1 MTIKT
6 RMIVGIAGAIF
17 FLLISNLVTQFLIN
31 ETNRTIHQIIN
42 VNGEKISLL
51 TQLKSVSDERAVMQR
66 NLVLVTEP
74 EQIQS
79 IKKQLDE
86 NAKQISNIFE
96 AFNSIE
102 LDAKEAELYEALK
115 ANVASANEVFGSFM
129 LAVDE
134 EFVEEAIDLLV
145 NDFQVKYSGFTEI
158 LKQWRDYEIQAN
170 ENTIATLLEQEHIA
184 EIIIWSWL
192 LLSIFLFSFMGWLVA
207 RSFLKPINA
216 MVETVDQ
223 IVDSGDLSH
232 RVPVIGKDELAQV
245 STELNK
251 MFDRMNRAISDV
263 VTVMTNVSKGQF
275 DLRVQVGKNGQF
287 LQLKDGVNHS
297 LDQVTSIVGVL
308 QNTASNFRAG
318 KLEVAKDESIELQ
331 GAFSDMLYDLDRA
344 AIRMKQTVASIS
356 ETLKSLS
363 FGDFSVR
370 SEVDARGDFV
380 SLKDSINQTLE
391 DLEKFVDEVAL
402 VQSKI
407 SEGDLTDKIHGTYK
421 GKMAVLKDSINSS
434 VANTSVMVGKVGAV
448 AGFVADGAEGIAKG
462 NESISERIQ
471 QQAAALEETSS
482 TMEEMTSTVRQNA
495 DNAHQANEMAQEA
508 RNQLS
513 SGLRTMDEAMSS
525 MTQMSEASQKINDI
539 ISIIDGIA
547 FQTNLLALNAAVEAA
562 RAGEHGRG
570 FAVVAGEV
578 RNLAGKSAEA
588 AGEIKTLIENSVK
601 ISETSGHYVQ
611 QTGDVMS
618 SMNET
623 MQTVSQ
629 MVSEISQ
636 ASSEQAKGI
645 EQINQTVNSM
655 DQMTQQNAGVVQDAA
670 ESSEELLTDAQ
681 LLTNEMLNFTI
692 EDTTSRR
699 MRKLIR
705 SKEGSQFEKMIEAHT
720 AWKAKIRAFV
730 EGVDIGVSYE
740 AATDHTACVLGK
752 WYYGD
757 GQQFMHLPLMN
768 TLGDEHMEMH
778 QAIKRVMDA
787 KGLEDCETVSKE
799 LEIVDRQSEKVVDIL
814 YQMIDEI

>member
-1 MTIKT
+1 MTIKN
-6 RMIVGIAGAIF
+6 RMILGIAGAIF
-17 FLLISNLVTQFLIN
+17 FLFISNLVTQFLIN

-42 VNGEKISLL
+42 VNGVKLSLL
-51 TQLKSVSDERAVMQR
+51 NELKSVSDERAVMQR

-74 EQIQS
+74 EQIQA
-79 IKKQLDE
+79 IKKQLDA
-86 NAKQISNIFE
+86 NAKQIFNIFE
-96 AFNSIE
+96 TFNQME
-102 LDAKEAELYEALK
+102 LAPKEAELYESLK
-115 ANVASANEVFGSFM
+115 ENVASANAVFGSFM

-134 EFVEEAIDLLV
+134 EFVEEAVDILI
-145 NDFQVKYSGFTEI
+145 NDFQEKYTGFTQI
-158 LKQWRDYEIQAN
+158 VKQWRDYEIQAN
-170 ENTIATLLEQEHIA
+170 EVAVTTLHEQEYFA

-192 LLSIFLFSFMGWLVA
+192 AISVVLFSLMGWIVA

-216 MVETVDQ
+216 MVDTVVQ
-223 IVDSGDLSH
+223 IVQTGDLSH
-232 RVPVIGKDELAQV
+232 RVPVEGKDELAHV
-245 STELNK
+245 STEMNR

-263 VTVMTNVSKGQF
+263 VDVMSNVSKGRF
-275 DLRVQVGKNGQF
+275 DQRVEVGKSGQF
-287 LQLKDGVNHS
+287 LQLKDGVNQS
-297 LDQVTSIVGVL
+297 LDQITSIVGIL
-308 QNTASNFRAG
+308 QSTASNFRSG
-318 KLEVAKDESIELQ
+318 KLEVAKNEQVELQ

-344 AIRMKQTVASIS
+344 AIQMKQTVSSIS

-370 SEVDARGDFV
+370 SDVEARGDFIP
-380 SLKDSINQTLE
+380 LKDSINQTLE
-391 DLEKFVDEVAL
+391 DLEKFVEEVAC

-407 SEGDLTDKIHGTYK
+407 SEGDLTDKVHGMYK

-448 AGFVADGAEGIAKG
+448 AGFVADGAEEIARG

-495 DNAHQANEMAQEA
+495 DNAQQANQMAQQA
-508 RNQLS
+508 RDQLS
-513 SGLRTMDEAMSS
+513 SGLQTMDEAKSS
-525 MTQMSEASQKINDI
+525 MQQMSEASQKINDI

-588 AGEIKTLIENSVK
+588 AGEIKSLIENSVK
-601 ISETSGHYVQ
+601 ISETSGRYVQ

-629 MVSEISQ
+629 MVSEISE

-645 EQINQTVNSM
+645 EQINHTVNSM
-655 DQMTQQNAGVVQDAA
+655 DKMTQENAEVVQGAA
-670 ESSEELLTDAQ
+670 ESSEELLTDAE
-681 LLTNEMLNFTI
+681 LLTNEVSSFTI
-692 EDTTSRR
+692 EDVTSRR
-699 MRKLIR
+699 MKKLIR
-705 SKEGSQFEKMIEAHT
+705 SQQGSQFEKMIEAHT

-730 EGVDIGVSYE
+730 EGVDIGVTYE

-757 GQQFMHLPLMN
+757 GQQYMHLPLMGS
-768 TLGDEHMEMH
+768 LGDEHMEMH

-787 KGLEDCETVSKE
+787 KAIEDCEGVAKG
-799 LEIVDRQSEKVVDIL
+799 LEIVDKQSEKVVNIL